1 MNTDTIKRLFKEY
14 FGEDATSCVMLAA
27 SGGER
32 RYFRLKAADGRTAI
46 GTVGTVL
53 AENRAFLAIAR
64 HFASKGLNV
73 PQILAV
79 SADGMDYLQGDLGDD
94 SLFAAL
100 TTGRQTGDYSAGERE
115 LLLRTVS
122 YLPKLQFEGA
132 DGLDFGVCYPQSE
145 FDRRSILFDLNY
157 FKYDYLKL
165 TGFAFD
171 EIALQEDFE
180 LLADDLLEEEGCP
193 KGFMYR
199 DFQARNVML
208 CDREP
213 FFIDFQGGRRG
224 PVCYDLASFVWQAA
238 ARYPADLRESL
249 VQAYIDAAKAY
260 TDLDNAAFRATLRR
274 FVLFRTLQV
283 LGAYGFRG
291 YIEKKEHF
299 LASVPYALENVAS
312 LLQQDWRE
320 RYPELCR
327 ILDTL
332 SHSAEPVCDPRDGR
346 LTVEVTS
353 FSYRRG
359 IPSDASGNGG
369 GYVFDCRSLAN
380 PGRYEPY
387 KKFTGLD
394 ATVIEFLED
403 DGGITVFLDK
413 VKSIVFPHIDR
424 FLERGFTHL
433 MVSFGC
439 TGGQH
444 RSVYSAQHFA
454 EAVAAAYDVNVI
466 VRHTAIN
473 VNSRIK

>member
-1 MNTDTIKRLFKEY
+1 
-14 FGEDATSCVMLAA
+14 MLAA
-27 SGGER
+27 SGGDR

-46 GTVGTVL
+46 GTLGTVQ

-64 HFASKGLNV
+64 HFAVKGLNV

-79 SADGMDYLQGDLGDD
+79 SPDTMDYLQSDLGDD

-100 TTGRQTGDYSAGERE
+100 TNGRKTGSYSAGERE
-115 LLLRTVS
+115 LLLKTVS
-122 YLPKLQFEGA
+122 YLPRLQFEGA
-132 DGLDFGVCYPQSE
+132 EGLDFGVCYPLNE

-171 EIALQEDFE
+171 EIALQDDLE
-180 LLADDLLEEEGCP
+180 LLADDLLESGCP

-213 FFIDFQGGRRG
+213 YFIDFQGGRFG

-238 ARYPADLRESL
+238 ARYPSDLREAL

-260 TDLDNAAFRATLRR
+260 VDLDNSAFRDTLRR

-312 LLQQDWRE
+312 LLQHGWMD
-320 RYPELCR
+320 RYPELRR
-327 ILDTL
+327 ILHTL
-332 SHSAEPVCDPRDGR
+332 SHSALDIRDPQDGR

-353 FSYRRG
+353 FSYRWG
-359 IPSDASGNGG
+359 IPSDGSGNGG
-369 GYVFDCRSLAN
+369 GYVFDCRSLTN

-387 KKFTGLD
+387 NKFTGLD
-394 ATVIEFLED
+394 ANVIEFLED

-413 VKSIVFPHIDR
+413 VKSIVFPHIDK
-424 FLERGFTHL
+424 FIERGFTHL

-473 VNSRIK
+473 INTRLK